1 MIKFE
6 SNIQSKKVEELKKV
20 STTLLPRIQRS
31 SSPTHGNRSPNFR
44 VSHSQ
49 KLLLPD
55 VKNSKCSSGRTS
67 RVSNFNEIRVST
79 TRCGVVYGYA
89 SNSHRGLAR
98 HKKFDCISL
107 ITSLPCPNTF
117 PKIKWPSSSYYAI
130 YDGHYGKKCSRFL
143 RDHLHNNILSDENF
157 PTKAKAAIYN
167 AFIKTDES
175 FISQAEDQGDMS
187 GSCAVI
193 VMFIGSTCIVA
204 NTGDSR
210 CLVSCHK
217 GTKIIHVSAI
227 HKPDEPEENNR
238 IIQSGGSVSHGY
250 TLNKAGEALTQGPA
264 RVTPGKLFV
273 SRAFGNID
281 AKVLKL
287 GGNPDVV
294 IVDPHIKSFKVN
306 PDFDFIFLA
315 TDSLFDL
322 MSNREIVDI
331 IWNSLHKSKGQD
343 LATQLNNAV
352 EDLLNEVKD
361 REVQKNV
368 TIILITLKNLIE
380 NLPGENT

>member
-6 SNIQSKKVEELKKV
+6 PNTPSKKVEEVKKTS
-20 STTLLPRIQRS
+20 STLFPRIQRS
-31 SSPTHGNRSPNFR
+31 NSPIHGNRSPNFR
-44 VSHSQ
+44 VSQ
-49 KLLLPD
+49 KLLLLPD

-67 RVSNFNEIRVST
+67 RVSKFNKIKVST

-89 SNSHRGLAR
+89 ANSYRGLAR
-98 HKKFDCISL
+98 YRKLDSISL
-107 ITSLPCPNTF
+107 IANLPCPKTMPEN
-117 PKIKWPSSSYYAI
+117 IWPRSSYYAI
-130 YDGHYGKKCSRFL
+130 YDGHSGKKCSKYL
-143 RDHLHNNILSDENF
+143 RDHLHNNILSDADF
-157 PTKAKAAIYN
+157 PTKAKKAIFN
-167 AFIKTDES
+167 AFIRTDED
-175 FISQAEDQGDMS
+175 FISQAEDQGEMS
-187 GSCAVI
+187 GSCAV
-193 VMFIGSTCIVA
+193 VAMFVGSKCIVT

-210 CLVSCHK
+210 CLVSCQK

-227 HKPDEPEENNR
+227 HKPDEPKENIR
-238 IIQSGGSVSHGY
+238 IVQGGGSVTHGY
-250 TLNKAGEALTQGPA
+250 IINKAGEALTQGQA
-264 RVTPGKLFV
+264 RVIPGNLFV

-281 AKVLKL
+281 AKIPRL
-287 GGNPDVV
+287 GGNPNVV
-294 IVDPHIKSFKVN
+294 IVDPHIKSFKIN
-306 PDFDFIFLA
+306 QDFDFILLA

-322 MSNREIVDI
+322 MSNREVVDI
-331 IWNSLHKSKGQD
+331 IWNSLYISRAQD